1 MDANESESEG
11 SQHSLDEDLALETL
25 ASSSSSKFKHQ
36 YPDDPVFVHD
46 EDCEKDDDMA
56 YFASICTSNSK
67 PALVKNVFAM
77 LLNFACCKVF
87 ESIKSNV
94 SRTDKKNLWILCC
107 NEMRA
112 FISNYPATKEAKDV
126 VLKDFPDQTWP
137 AGFSEYVQKQL
148 WKEPN
153 KKVLKSLPEYNRLN
167 DTEKRACMFGSAVED
182 QAVRKAAAEINNF
195 LNPKWQKLPS
205 GSNNYTCLFRYLRR
219 CLWHDIALTKATNN
233 MKNRLQANAKNPVV
247 LTASFTKDH
256 FLENLYLAAL
266 RSLEE
271 DWGYPVCWI
280 SFLQMGLPAL
290 ASLGQISPLFNSG
303 IPTTG
308 MTQGLGPMEAAQGIG
323 SKFARR
329 QFHESLQ
336 GKRPPPAKDS
346 GGRKRNRYQSPT
358 TSSSPSSI
366 SGDMSKLHLACSTME
381 KEIKLMEDLGMG
393 EEEVRDMKMKL
404 LKLYQKLRQHTTE
417 SLEVVDLCDEDS
429 IADELPF
436 AIGMAAEL

>member
-1 MDANESESEG
+1 MDEMESDSER
-11 SQHSLDEDLALETL
+11 SNVSLDEDFSLEAQGTV
-25 ASSSSSKFKHQ
+25 SSSKFKHQ

-46 EDCEKDDDMA
+46 EDLEKEDDMA
-56 YFASICTSNSK
+56 YFASICTLNTK

-94 SRTDKKNLWILCC
+94 ARTDKKTLWLTCC

-112 FISNYPATKEAKDV
+112 FVTNYPATKEARDV
-126 VLKDFPDQTWP
+126 VLKDFPEKTWP
-137 AGFSEYVQKQL
+137 AGFADYVQKQL

-153 KKVLKSLPEYNRLN
+153 KKVLKSLPDYNKLT

-182 QAVRKAAAEINNF
+182 QAVRKASAEINNF

-205 GSNNYTCLFRYLRR
+205 GNNNYTSLYRYLRR

-247 LTASFTKDH
+247 LTDAFTKEH
-256 FLENLYLAAL
+256 FLERLYLAAL
-266 RSLEE
+266 KSLEE
-271 DWGYPVCWI
+271 DWGYPLCWI

-290 ASLGQISPLFNSG
+290 ASHGHISPLFNSG
-303 IPTTG
+303 IPTVG
-308 MTQGLGPMEAAQGIG
+308 MGEGLGPLEAAQGFG
-323 SKFARR
+323 SKSARK

-346 GGRKRNRYQSPT
+346 GGRKKNRYQSPT
-358 TSSSPSSI
+358 TSTSPSPI

-381 KEIKLMEDLGMG
+381 KEIKLMEDLGMT
-393 EEEVRDMKMKL
+393 EEVIREMKL
-404 LKLYQKLRQHTTE
+404 KLLRHYQKLRQHTTE
-417 SLEVVDLCDEDS
+417 SLQVVDLCDEDLTEDCGEP
-429 IADELPF
+429 IEF
-436 AIGMAAEL
+436 FAEL